1 MVPGGEGMVT
11 SQSDTCIINTFKY
24 LVDIHVSVARAN
36 LVSSSVMHQS
46 ILAVNIPPG
55 RPLRIPH
62 PFCLVPGFFPE
73 SFALEGGRA

>member
-36 LVSSSVMHQS
+36 LVSSSVMHRS
-46 ILAVNIPPG
+46 ILAVNIPLGNP
-55 RPLRIPH
+55 
-62 PFCLVPGFFPE
+62 
-73 SFALEGGRA
+73 